1 MVKGDGPSLL
11 GRDWLRFLRLDWR
24 EICSIDVTKP
34 SKINQIL
41 GKFENVFKPGL
52 GTFKGITVDID
63 VSSQV
68 QPKFYKARSVPF
80 ALKGKIEQELEHL
93 LAQGVISPVKSAK
106 CAAPIF
112 PVLKKN
118 GNVRICG
125 DYKLT
130 ANISASVD
138 AYPLPKIED
147 LFTDLSGGKT
157 FTKLDLAQA
166 YLQLPLSE
174 DSKPLTTIN
183 THRGLYQYNRMP
195 FGISSAPSIF
205 QRTMDNL
212 LKGIPEPLKQSI

>member
-1 MVKGDGPSLL
+1 ML
-11 GRDWLRFLRLDWR
+11 
-24 EICSIDVTKP
+24 
-34 SKINQIL
+34 NQIYDIF
-41 GKFENVFKPGL
+41 GDEG
-52 GTFKGITVDID
+52 GIV
-63 VSSQV
+63 
-68 QPKFYKARSVPF
+68 
-80 ALKGKIEQELEHL
+80 
-93 LAQGVISPVKSAK
+93 
-106 CAAPIF
+106 

-138 AYPLPKIED
+138 TYPLPKIED

-183 THRGLYQYNRMP
+183 THHGLYQYNECLSEFP
-195 FGISSAPSIF
+195 VPQPSS
-205 QRTMDNL
+205 L
-212 LKGIPEPLKQSI
+212 CV